1 MRAAPAPFRPILA
14 RAAAGVL
21 LLLSA
26 APAPAPAAAQSPIAD
41 IICAPTPQ
49 MEKRL
54 ASHRNITKAASGL
67 RNPEEVLE
75 VWTGAEGTWTMVIRY
90 ASGTSCIVAMGDA
103 WQMAQGEAP
112 S

>member
-26 APAPAPAAAQSPIAD
+26 APAAAQSPIAD

-90 ASGTSCIVAMGDA
+90 ASGTSCIGAMGDA

>member
-1 MRAAPAPFRPILA
+1 MRAAPAPFRPIVA

-26 APAPAPAAAQSPIAD
+26 APAAAQSPIAD

>member
-1 MRAAPAPFRPILA
+1 MRAAPAPFPPILA

-26 APAPAPAAAQSPIAD
+26 APAAAQSPIAD

>member
-26 APAPAPAAAQSPIAD
+26 APAAAQSPIAD

-54 ASHRNITKAASGL
+54 ASYRNITKAASGL

>member
-1 MRAAPAPFRPILA
+1 MRAAPDPFRPILA

-26 APAPAPAAAQSPIAD
+26 APAAAQSPIAD

>member
-26 APAPAPAAAQSPIAD
+26 APGAAQSPIAD